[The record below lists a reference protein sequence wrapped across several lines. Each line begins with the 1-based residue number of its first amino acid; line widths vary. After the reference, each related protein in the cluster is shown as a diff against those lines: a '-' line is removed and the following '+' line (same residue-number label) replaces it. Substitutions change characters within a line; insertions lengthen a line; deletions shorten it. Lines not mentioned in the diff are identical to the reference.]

1 MASSSPYTFM
11 AVGMD
16 EDAGLGYSNLFSSEA
31 IVDYFNLYKQGGATG
46 DNGWIPYAVG
56 GQSHSAPFIGDRGSM
71 GKGTKYSPAGGAN
84 GYWNGTNFTSD
95 SKTNH
100 AQPQIVGFMSE
111 NSATTDR
118 FYTWTD
124 GFKDDP
130 NWSPITDGLVFRNQF
145 FTQTSLGADINVELW
160 KGRIPEFLVYNRQL
174 SDAEMAQV
182 NSYLAIKYGATL
194 GQGNGHVR
202 KNGNNYNYVTST
214 GSVIW
219 DATANANYAYD
230 IASIGR
236 DDASALNQKQS
247 QSVNAGFQPTLGLGE
262 IAISNTTNVNTFAD
276 NLSFLVWGNNND
288 ATTFGTAY
296 APNSYTPTTGYYR
309 MARVWKVQETGTVG
323 NVKVQAAGAKHLL
336 VSTDPTF
343 ATGVTEIATSN
354 GIATIDFSNGQYFTF
369 GAELTAPG
377 GVANGL
383 GLWLKADAGTST
395 TTNNADVS
403 TWADSSPVKNDL
415 SQPVVTRQ
423 PNFLA
428 NGINFN
434 PAVDFAGAQVL
445 SGINSGNKTI
455 PNETDPVSIVSVSTN
470 RTTGGAWKTLVSFS
484 GAADYPS
491 LHWFDQKPNLYIDG
505 VSTVHNLHD
514 DDVAVNTPTIMH
526 SRTNNANPQDTRL
539 GYNGLVNQKSFTGA
553 DGSFPASSG
562 SNLLTIGGET
572 DVANEAL
579 DGLMTES
586 IVYNRDLSNTE
597 MMQVNTYLAIKYG
610 ITLSD
615 DYIAADSTTKVWDKT
630 ANAAYHNNVAG
641 IARDDVSS
649 LNQKQS
655 KSVNGGEQLTVGLGA
670 IAADNAT
677 NANTFANNASYLV
690 WGDNGKNVATLVN
703 LDTSACPAPGVTE
716 KRVERIWTVQ
726 ATNTVGTVQ
735 LQLDSLPFNTSA
747 QIFMLVSDS
756 AAFTTYASIPVT
768 ATTDGKFLTHYNFPA
783 NSTQYITFA
792 GNTSLPTNICTGGS
806 KSIDWWDDGWD
817 WGTNSKT
824 ITKGDQTFTITVD
837 AAGND
842 IWYGKAGN
850 LGLLQQDYYPVRY
863 WKSLWI
869 PRWSTPAQAAQPITF
884 KMAMSKPAMS
894 VSMEVCD
901 VDNYANQ
908 DHLNIVG
915 KLGGTTVMPKLT
927 LAKTPYYAQWA
938 ATLPAINEAQ
948 GGKLYWDCLNPGRVL
963 IDFDRPVDTVQIDYT
978 LVNNV
983 YNLPHLFNDIQV
995 KGIDVQCQTAPPP
1008 PTPDNVYLRKLV
1020 SGGSHFA
1027 GDDITFKFELE
1038 NLNCGDKT
1046 IDFSDTLPA
1055 GLTWADDSLATAL
1068 TLANTNDYKG
1078 SQSFNTSITLP
1089 PGKSYLM
1096 LDASAA
1102 TVGTFQNQASVTVNG
1117 NNYLSDDPSQAG
1129 AANPTPVVI
1138 SAQPYPTA
1146 KVAVSMTA
1154 DKATVSQNGTFTY
1167 TITFN
1172 NTETSPVKVN
1182 FRTAPWAGSS
1192 FVANTLTNNN
1202 GGTVM
1207 GDYATESNLQI
1218 DGMVLPVGTSTI
1230 TIQANSNDVAIDTV
1244 MTVAAEI
1251 TPDENPMVFL
1261 PKPMKSNN
1269 TAVTVKAIVSG
1280 DSDSDGLNDA
1290 EEATLGTDPNQ
1301 VDTDGDGENDAAEVG
1316 ADVAKPL
1323 DTDKDSKID
1332 AKESSILDADSDGVM
1347 DEFDANDASPDND
1360 SDNDGLTNAQEK
1372 ILGTDPMKAD
1382 TDNDG
1387 ESDSV
1392 EIGTDV
1398 NAPKNTDTTGKND
1411 ALESDDLDSDL
1422 DGVVDELD
1430 ADDTSADNDSDSDG
1444 LSNAQEKAIGTDP
1457 LKADTDND
1465 GESDSV
1471 EVSTTPANPL
1481 NTDGTGKNDALES
1494 DDLDAD
1500 SDGVV
1505 DELDADDASTDND
1518 SDNDG
1523 LTNAQEKTLGTNPLQ
1538 ADTDGDGENDMAEI
1552 SNVTNPLNT
1561 DGDSKNDVVE
1571 SSILDADSDGVMDEF
1586 DANDADPNNDSDNDG
1601 LTNAQEKTL
1610 GTNPL
1615 KADTDGDGE
1624 ADMAEIG
1631 NVATPLDT
1639 DNDGKNDAVESSI
1652 LDADNDGVANE
1663 FDADDV
1669 DPNNDSDADGSGN
1682 AAEKLAGTDPLDPNS
1697 KPAATDTDSDGLTDV
1712 EEAVLGT
1719 DPNLADTDGDGEN
1732 DKAEVGANVNTPL
1745 DTDKDGK
1752 IDAKE
1757 SSILDAD
1764 NDGVKDE
1771 FDADDASPDN
1781 DSDNDGL
1788 TNAQEKTLG
1797 TNPLKADTD
1806 NDGENDAAE
1815 VGANIASPLNTDG
1828 TGAIDALE
1836 SIKTDADSD
1845 GVEDELDSDDT
1856 TNENDTDGDG
1866 LSNAAEQLAG
1876 TDPLKTD
1883 TDNDSESDSV
1893 EVGANPLSPINTD
1906 GTGGNDAL
1914 ESDDLD
1920 ADSDGVVNE
1929 LDSDDA
1935 NGSNDTDGDGLTN
1948 AQEKLLGTNPLKTDS
1963 DGDGK
1968 TDAAEV
1974 GPTIGTP
1981 LDTDNDGKID
1991 AVESAII
1998 DTDSDG
2004 TMDELDAD
2012 IPDTDGDGLNDAE
2025 EALLGTD
2032 PTKADTDG
2040 DGESDKAEVGAN
2052 LNAPTNTDGDAII
2065 DALESILID
2074 TDSDGVVDELD
2085 KNNAADNDND
2095 GDGFNNSVETAAGS
2109 NPLDPTSKPTDTD
2122 GDGTPDVT
2130 DTDDDNDGLL
2140 DTDEATAGTN
2150 PLLADTDGDGKD
2162 DKTEVGANVNAP
2174 VDTDG
2179 DGKADA
2185 IESIKADSDNDGVV
2199 DELDKDNLDPT
2210 NDNDGDGLGN
2220 ISEKTLGTDPL
2231 QTDTDGDGKDD
2242 KTEVGANLNTPVDT
2256 DGDNKIDAIESNKV
2270 DSDNDGVVNE
2280 LDAENT
2286 NPNNDSDGDG
2296 YSNLAEKTAGTD
2308 PLDANSKPNTAPQFT
2323 SGNSATFAENG
2334 TGAVMTVTATDEGAV
2349 TYTLDN
2355 SAVTDNALFN
2365 LDPTTGVLTFKAAP
2379 DYESPKDTN
2388 KDNAYIVMLKACDS
2402 SNVCT
2407 SQVIIV
2413 GITSVGE
2420 AVLEYSIRRDAGS
2433 NRYRVYMRPTA
2444 TPVTNLSMTG
2454 QITLKV
2460 PHGTGSTSLFAVN
2473 DLKSTV
2479 SNVTW
2484 TLDSRSDAP
2493 TEAAG
2498 ADYLSFTFAP
2508 GGSNAFGW
2516 QAGKEIEVFNFSND
2530 NECSGDVSVM
2540 ENTDAFNTLPNSA
2553 TTNPGNQF
2561 NNVGWGTA
2569 VENHYLGN
2577 YGTPQDCGNIANVK
2591 VQARAFLQG
2600 AYNRTDALM
2609 HDKLRSKGLIPD
2621 NQPYTAAPW
2630 NYVGSEKV
2638 SVAVKAMTGN
2648 DAMTDWVLVELRN
2661 PLLPTKIVA
2670 SRAAVLQRDGDIVDA
2685 NTGAATLGF
2694 SGIKTGLFYVTVRHR
2709 NHLGVNTKLPVL
2721 LSSDTPTVVDFTK
2734 SATTTFGI
2742 HDRMDAATVTLMWA
2756 GDTNI
2761 SSSIVA
2767 NGNGNDANLI
2777 LGTILTQ
2784 ANNSDSN
2791 VNYSLPGYYNTDVN
2805 LDGITL
2811 YAGPNNDIN
2820 PLLGNVLL
2828 HPGNATFA
2836 ANYVINGGI
2845 PK

>member
-1 MASSSPYTFM
+1 M
-11 AVGMD
+11 
-16 EDAGLGYSNLFSSEA
+16 
-31 IVDYFNLYKQGGATG
+31 
-46 DNGWIPYAVG
+46 
-56 GQSHSAPFIGDRGSM
+56 
-71 GKGTKYSPAGGAN
+71 
-84 GYWNGTNFTSD
+84 
-95 SKTNH
+95 
-100 AQPQIVGFMSE
+100 
-111 NSATTDR
+111 
-118 FYTWTD
+118 
-124 GFKDDP
+124 
-130 NWSPITDGLVFRNQF
+130 
-145 FTQTSLGADINVELW
+145 
-160 KGRIPEFLVYNRQL
+160 
-174 SDAEMAQV
+174 
-182 NSYLAIKYGATL
+182 
-194 GQGNGHVR
+194 
-202 KNGNNYNYVTST
+202 
-214 GSVIW
+214 
-219 DATANANYAYD
+219 
-230 IASIGR
+230 
-236 DDASALNQKQS
+236 
-247 QSVNAGFQPTLGLGE
+247 
-262 IAISNTTNVNTFAD
+262 
-276 NLSFLVWGNNND
+276 WGNNNG

-309 MARVWKVQETGTVG
+309 MERVWKVQETGTTG
-323 NVKVQAAGAKHLL
+323 AIKVQAAGAKHLL

-354 GIATIDFSNGQYFTF
+354 GIATVDFANGQYFTF

-383 GLWLKADAGTST
+383 GLWLKADAGLST

-415 SQPVVTRQ
+415 TQAVVTRQ
-423 PNFLA
+423 PNFISNA
-428 NGINFN
+428 MNFN
-434 PAVDFAGAQVL
+434 PALDFAGAQVL
-445 SGINSGNKTI
+445 SATASGNKTL
-455 PNETDPVSIVSVSTN
+455 PNETDPVTMVSVSTN

-484 GAADYPS
+484 GSLDYPS
-491 LHWFDQKPNLYIDG
+491 MHWYGDNPNIYIDSITTLNMSHTG
-505 VSTVHNLHD
+505 T
-514 DDVAVNTPTIMH
+514 VAVNMPTIMH
-526 SRTNNANPQDTRL
+526 SRANNASPKNVRL
-539 GYNGLVNQKSFTGA
+539 GYNGIANQETFTGA
-553 DGSFPASSG
+553 DGEFPASSG
-562 SNLLTIGGET
+562 TNLLTVGGET

-615 DYIAADSTTKVWDKT
+615 DYLAADGTTKVWDKT
-630 ANAAYHNNVAG
+630 ANTAYHNNVAG
-641 IARDDVSS
+641 IARDDAAS

-655 KSVNGGEQLTVGLGA
+655 KSVNSGEQLTVGLGT
-670 IAADNAT
+670 IAADNAV

-716 KRVERIWTVQ
+716 KRVERIWKVQ
-726 ATNTVGTVQ
+726 ETNNVGAVQ
-735 LQLDSLPFNTSA
+735 LQVGSLPFNTSA

-756 AAFTTYASIPVT
+756 AAFTTYESIPVT
-768 ATTDGKFLTHYNFPA
+768 ATTDGKFLTSYNFAA

-792 GNTSLPTNICTGGS
+792 GNTSLPANICTGGS
-806 KSIDWWDDGWD
+806 KSIDWWDDGWG

-824 ITKGDQTFTITVD
+824 LTKGDQTFTITVD

-842 IWYGKAGN
+842 IWYGKPGN
-850 LGLLQQDYYPVRY
+850 LGLLQQDYYPVRF

-869 PRWSTPAQAAQPITF
+869 PRWSTAAQAAQPITF

-901 VDNYANQ
+901 VDNYANH
-908 DHLNIVG
+908 DHLKIVG

-938 ATLPAINEAQ
+938 ATLPAVNEAK
-948 GGKLYWDCLNPGRVL
+948 GGKLIWDCLNPGRVL

-978 LVNNV
+978 LDNP
-983 YNLPHLFNDIQV
+983 YNLSHLFNDIQI
-995 KGIDVQCQTAPPP
+995 KGIDVQCQAAPPP

-1027 GDDITFKFELE
+1027 GDDVTFKFELE
-1038 NLNCGDKT
+1038 NLNCGNQT
-1046 IDFSDTLPA
+1046 VDFSDTLPA
-1055 GLTWADDSLATAL
+1055 GLKWADDSLATAL

-1096 LDASAA
+1096 LDATAA
-1102 TVGTFQNQASVTVNG
+1102 NVGTFQNQASVKVNG

-1129 AANPTPVVI
+1129 AANPTPLVI
-1138 SAQPYPTA
+1138 STQPYPTA
-1146 KVAVSMTA
+1146 KVAVAMTA
-1154 DKATVSQNGTFTY
+1154 DKSTVSQNGTFTY
-1167 TITFN
+1167 TIAFN
-1172 NTETSPVKVN
+1172 NTESNPVKVN

-1218 DGMVLPVGTSTI
+1218 NGMVVPVGTSTL
-1230 TIQANSNDVAIDTV
+1230 TVQANSNDVALDTV

-1251 TPDENPMVFL
+1251 TPEDSPTTFM
-1261 PKPMKSNN
+1261 PKPLKSNN
-1269 TAVTVKAIVSG
+1269 AAVTVKAIASG
-1280 DSDSDGLNDA
+1280 DTDGDGLTDA
-1290 EEATLGTDPNQ
+1290 EEATLGTDATK

-1316 ADVAKPL
+1316 TDVTKPL
-1323 DTDKDSKID
+1323 DTDKDGKID
-1332 AKESSILDADSDGVM
+1332 AKESSLLDADSDGVA
-1347 DEFDANDASPDND
+1347 DEFDADDTSPAND
-1360 SDNDGLTNAQEK
+1360 SDGDGLTNAQEK
-1372 ILGTDPMKAD
+1372 ILGTDPLKAD

-1392 EIGTDV
+1392 EIGADV
-1398 NAPKNTDTTGKND
+1398 NAPKNTDGTGKND

-1430 ADDTSADNDSDSDG
+1430 ADDVSPDNDSDNDG
-1444 LSNAQEKAIGTDP
+1444 LTNAQEKAIGTDP

-1471 EVSTTPANPL
+1471 EVGSTPANPL
-1481 NTDGTGKNDALES
+1481 NTDGTGGNDALES

-1500 SDGVV
+1500 NDGVV
-1505 DELDADDASTDND
+1505 NELDADDASADND

-1523 LTNAQEKTLGTNPLQ
+1523 LTNAQEKTLDTNPLK

-1552 SNVTNPLNT
+1552 SNVANPLNT
-1561 DGDSKNDVVE
+1561 DGDSKNDAVE

-1586 DANDADPNNDSDNDG
+1586 DANNADPNNDSDNDG

-1610 GTNPL
+1610 GTDPL
-1615 KADTDGDGE
+1615 KADTDADGE

-1639 DNDGKNDAVESSI
+1639 DKDGNNDAKESSI

-1669 DPNNDSDADGSGN
+1669 DPNNDTDGDGFGN
-1682 AAEKLAGTDPLDPNS
+1682 TAEKLAGTDPRDVNS
-1697 KPAATDTDSDGLTDV
+1697 KPNANDLDNDGILNDVDYDDDGDGIADVGECKFGKPVDNLPIAITNESFELPVQPTGFSQALNGQVPGWNTSATDNKFEFWRGNFNGVPAYEGQQHVELNATEVSTLYQQIATKPGDVLQWSFAHRGRFGNDTIALFIGAPTAPLDVTTKQGEYTTGNAAWKVYSGTYTVPVDQTVTQFAYKSVLSTGGPTQGNFLDAISFSLQPPCTAADMDEDGIPNMQDLDSDNDGILDNIEAQTTAGYLAPTGTVDSNGVDTAYSGGLKPIDADMDLLPDYVDTD
-1712 EEAVLGT
+1712 A
-1719 DPNLADTDGDGEN
+1719 DGDGED
-1732 DKAEVGANVNTPL
+1732 DKTEVGANAAQPL
-1745 DTDKDGK
+1745 DTDKDGM

-1764 NDGVKDE
+1764 NDGVMDE

-1781 DSDNDGL
+1781 DSDADGL

-1797 TNPLKADTD
+1797 TNPLKADSD
-1806 NDGENDAAE
+1806 DDGENDGSE
-1815 VGANIASPLNTDG
+1815 VGGNVASPLNTDG

-1845 GVEDELDSDDT
+1845 GVVDELDSDDASPD
-1856 TNENDTDGDG
+1856 NDSDNDG
-1866 LSNAAEQLAG
+1866 LTNAQEKAIG
-1876 TDPLKTD
+1876 TNPLKAD
-1883 TDNDSESDSV
+1883 TDNDGESDKI
-1893 EVGANPLSPINTD
+1893 EVGANPASPINTD

-1920 ADSDGVVNE
+1920 ADSDGVVDE

-1968 TDAAEV
+1968 TDATEV
-1974 GPTIGTP
+1974 GADLSKPI
-1981 LDTDNDGKID
+1981 DTDNDGKID

-1998 DTDSDG
+1998 DTDTDG

-2012 IPDTDGDGLNDAE
+2012 IPDTDNDGLNDAE
-2025 EALLGTD
+2025 ETLLGTD

-2085 KNNAADNDND
+2085 KDNAKDNDND

-2109 NPLDPTSKPTDTD
+2109 NPLDATSKPTDTD

-2140 DTDEATAGTN
+2140 DTEEATAGTN
-2150 PLLADTDGDGKD
+2150 PLAADSDGDGKN

-2185 IESIKADSDNDGVV
+2185 IESIKVDSDNDGVV

-2242 KTEVGANLNTPVDT
+2242 KTEVGTNLNTPVDT
-2256 DGDNKIDAIESNKV
+2256 DGDYKIDAIESDKV

-2280 LDAENT
+2280 LDTENT

-2296 YSNLAEKTAGTD
+2296 YSNLAEKTAGTN
-2308 PLDANSKPNTAPQFT
+2308 PLDANSKPNSAPQFT

-2365 LDPTTGVLTFKAAP
+2365 LDPTSGVLTFKAAP

-2407 SQVIIV
+2407 CHYR
-2413 GITSVGE
+2413 G
-2420 AVLEYSIRRDAGS
+2420 
-2433 NRYRVYMRPTA
+2433 RY
-2444 TPVTNLSMTG
+2444 
-2454 QITLKV
+2454 QC
-2460 PHGTGSTSLFAVN
+2460 
-2473 DLKSTV
+2473 
-2479 SNVTW
+2479 
-2484 TLDSRSDAP
+2484 
-2493 TEAAG
+2493 E
-2498 ADYLSFTFAP
+2498 
-2508 GGSNAFGW
+2508 
-2516 QAGKEIEVFNFSND
+2516 
-2530 NECSGDVSVM
+2530 
-2540 ENTDAFNTLPNSA
+2540 
-2553 TTNPGNQF
+2553 
-2561 NNVGWGTA
+2561 
-2569 VENHYLGN
+2569 
-2577 YGTPQDCGNIANVK
+2577 
-2591 VQARAFLQG
+2591 
-2600 AYNRTDALM
+2600 
-2609 HDKLRSKGLIPD
+2609 
-2621 NQPYTAAPW
+2621 
-2630 NYVGSEKV
+2630 
-2638 SVAVKAMTGN
+2638 
-2648 DAMTDWVLVELRN
+2648 
-2661 PLLPTKIVA
+2661 
-2670 SRAAVLQRDGDIVDA
+2670 
-2685 NTGAATLGF
+2685 
-2694 SGIKTGLFYVTVRHR
+2694 
-2709 NHLGVNTKLPVL
+2709 
-2721 LSSDTPTVVDFTK
+2721 
-2734 SATTTFGI
+2734 
-2742 HDRMDAATVTLMWA
+2742 
-2756 GDTNI
+2756 
-2761 SSSIVA
+2761 
-2767 NGNGNDANLI
+2767 
-2777 LGTILTQ
+2777 
-2784 ANNSDSN
+2784 
-2791 VNYSLPGYYNTDVN
+2791 
-2805 LDGITL
+2805 
-2811 YAGPNNDIN
+2811 
-2820 PLLGNVLL
+2820 
-2828 HPGNATFA
+2828 
-2836 ANYVINGGI
+2836 
-2845 PK
+2845 